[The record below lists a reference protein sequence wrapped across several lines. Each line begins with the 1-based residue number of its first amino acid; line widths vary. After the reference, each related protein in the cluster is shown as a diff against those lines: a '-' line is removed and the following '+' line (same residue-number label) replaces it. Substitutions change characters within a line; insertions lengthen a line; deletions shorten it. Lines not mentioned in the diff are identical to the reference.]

1 MSEAKTILIT
11 GGAGYIG
18 SHTVLCCLQAG
29 YDVVVIDNLSNGHRE
44 AIERVEELT
53 DRAVTFVHGDVQDE
67 GVLDRIFSS
76 HVIDSVIHFAGLKAV
91 GESVQKPIEYYT
103 VNVGGTLALIAAMER
118 AEVRNIV
125 FSSSATVYG
134 IEAPTPYRET
144 LPRGTTS
151 NPYGASKAMIE
162 RILEDLCVSNA
173 DWSVVN
179 LRYFNPIGAH
189 ESGRIG
195 EDPQGI
201 PNNLMPFIAQVAVGR
216 RPKLSIFGGDYPT
229 ADGTCRR
236 DYLHVMDLAEGHV
249 QALDY
254 LGNKGCHAFNLG
266 TGTPVSVLEMV
277 QAFERVTGVAIPYQ
291 VVDRR
296 AGDLPEFWADAELAG
311 TALGWSSRRD
321 LDTMMADTWRWQS
334 ANPRGFSDQ

>member
-1 MSEAKTILIT
+1 MSEAKTILVT

-29 YDVVVIDNLSNGHRE
+29 YEVVVLDNLSNGHRE
-44 AIERVEELT
+44 AVERVEAIAG
-53 DRAVTFVHGDVQDE
+53 RAATFVQGDIQDE
-67 GVLDRIFSS
+67 SILDRIFSS
-76 HVIDSVIHFAGLKAV
+76 HVIEAVIHFAGLKAV

-103 VNVGGTLALIAAMER
+103 VNVGGTLSLLAAMER

-134 IEAPTPYRET
+134 IEAPTPYRES

-173 DWSVVN
+173 GWSVVN

-216 RPKLSIFGGDYPT
+216 RPQLSIFGGDYPT

-236 DYLHVMDLAEGHV
+236 DYLHVMDLAKGHV

-254 LGNKGCHAFNLG
+254 LVNKGCHAFNLG

-291 VVDRR
+291 IVERR
-296 AGDLPEFWADAELAG
+296 AGDLPEFWADAQLAE
-311 TALGWSSRRD
+311 TALGWSAKRD
-321 LDTMMADTWRWQS
+321 LDAMMEDTWRWQS
-334 ANPRGFSDQ
+334 ANPKGFTSQ